1 MNTKWSKPVLVALE
15 EPGNYTSIDTTQAAS
30 WAMIEDW
37 PVEDG
42 DALDH
47 ALLVFA
53 AVGAGKKKPEDARRA
68 FVAAALEAGLDIK
81 A

>member
-1 MNTKWSKPVLVALE
+1 MDTKWTKPVLVALE
-15 EPGNYTSIDTTQAAS
+15 EPGNYTSIETTQAAS

-37 PVEDG
+37 PVEEG

-68 FVAAALEAGLDIK
+68 FIAAALEAGLDIK

>member
-15 EPGNYTSIDTTQAAS
+15 EPGNYTSIETTQAAS

-37 PVEDG
+37 PVEEG
-42 DALDH
+42 DALEH

-68 FVAAALEAGLDIK
+68 FIAAALEAGLDIK

>member
-1 MNTKWSKPVLVALE
+1 MHTKWSKPVLVALE
-15 EPGNYTSIDTTQAAS
+15 ELGNYISIETTQAAS

-42 DALDH
+42 DALDQ
-47 ALLVFA
+47 ALLVCA
-53 AVGAGKKKPEDARRA
+53 AVGSGKKKPEDARRA
-68 FVAAALEAGLDIK
+68 FLAAALEAGLDIK

>member
-1 MNTKWSKPVLVALE
+1 MHRKWSKPVLVALE
-15 EPGNYTSIDTTQAAS
+15 EPGNYISIETTQAAS

-42 DALDH
+42 DALDQ
-47 ALLVFA
+47 ALLVCA

-68 FVAAALEAGLDIK
+68 FIAAAVEAGIDIM

>member
-15 EPGNYTSIDTTQAAS
+15 EPGNYTSIETTQAAS

-37 PVEDG
+37 PVEEG

>member
-15 EPGNYTSIDTTQAAS
+15 EPGNYTSIETTQAAS

-37 PVEDG
+37 PVEEG

-47 ALLVFA
+47 ALVVFA

>member
-1 MNTKWSKPVLVALE
+1 MQTKWSMPVLVALE
-15 EPGNYTSIDTTQAAS
+15 EPGNYTSIETTQAAS
-30 WAMIEDW
+30 WTMIEDW

-42 DALDH
+42 DALDQ
-47 ALLVFA
+47 ALLVCA

-68 FVAAALEAGLDIK
+68 FIAAAVEAGLDIK

>member
-53 AVGAGKKKPEDARRA
+53 DVGAGKKKPEYARRA